1 MTPSWGDPKTA
12 GRDVTPVTTPM
23 RNNVIDV
30 SMDYVAPNQP
40 GQY

>member
-30 SMDYVAPNQP
+30 SMD
-40 GQY
+40 